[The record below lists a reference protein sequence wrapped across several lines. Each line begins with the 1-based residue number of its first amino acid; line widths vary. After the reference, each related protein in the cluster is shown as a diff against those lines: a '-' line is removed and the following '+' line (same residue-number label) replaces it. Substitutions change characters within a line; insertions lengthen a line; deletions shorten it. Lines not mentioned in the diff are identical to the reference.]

1 MSVRSVF
8 RHRVLSFVIPALLI
22 VACAPSPDPA
32 QIADL
37 EPAAAADPALDPG
50 CLAPLNTSPGG
61 DIVRAADLDGSVS
74 LQFAVSLN
82 PNDPALFKP
91 VNVAADDTDAG
102 LHEQQP
108 QFNVATIT
116 GSIADV
122 TLDVA
127 IKQPTQRPD
136 LLWLEFFVIS
146 ENPAGIRAAKFAIEG
161 LHDDFVVYDL
171 GADLWRGAL
180 AEPEL
185 VLGGLAPFGVTRL
198 IVGIGTADR
207 TPLTRTDHS
216 QLTFDVRIDGQA
228 TRFIATSSER
238 LALTSDDAEVW
249 TAVGDANAV
258 LVTDTATAATVAWIP
273 VAGAPR
279 GMAITPDDQYALTV
293 APTCNQLVVIDR
305 AQREIVQRFGE
316 ADGVGR
322 EPLEVVISPDGA
334 RAYVSSY
341 VGDSLAVFE
350 RRSEG
355 FVHLKTLPTG
365 RRPTGL
371 SVSPDGSAVYVAHL
385 LPRGA
390 MPDNEAWISV
400 YDTRTL
406 ALLTDQ
412 AAIPDGG
419 NPQYTACLQQ
429 LPMFADYAPEE
440 LQMEGPYSM
449 LRGTFLNPS
458 GTEALVPAMVLVPFL
473 MFEGDMQAAG
483 LDRPLGRITTSNILS
498 FDTRKP
504 AVTHPHQLDT
514 IFDIRDR
521 DLKYQQC
528 VNHTANM
535 EFPQIYY
542 PASRPGI
549 ATSNGAMHPTGET
562 GLKQTG
568 QVRSITYT
576 RGGRRALLVSYS
588 SDELVVVDPGTH
600 HSLAREH
607 FTLSGN
613 NPVGMVITR
622 EGRTGYVAYENS
634 LYLSVLDT
642 SAYAESPLP
651 RPTYVPFWIS
661 KKLVPQSSASLV
673 SYGRVT
679 RDIRAVDSLPPLAE
693 TGRIAL
699 LQEDP
704 LDPVM
709 RRGRTLFASSNPDKY
724 PELTAHREGG
734 CTICH
739 GDGHNDGSMWVM
751 VDGERR
757 TMSLRGGV
765 GSRGWLKAKAT
776 NRDAREVADGLTR
789 GLLGGSGLN
798 DSDLDALA
806 TYVAWGIPRL
816 QAPVTDPQLAA
827 AGKQLF
833 DQTCTACHVDAFTQL
848 ARRDQLP
855 EFGGSTEPAVL
866 HDVGTRT
873 DYAGASMGKAHQDLF
888 KRIPVFGEVFTAVV
902 GDRAFT
908 ADDVVFTLL
917 KSKPRPDRS
926 AEEFKAPSLVN
937 VWDNALFFHDG
948 RFHELRQSVQ
958 YMSDVN
964 NLELNDQQISALV
977 EYLRTF

>member
-1 MSVRSVF
+1 
-8 RHRVLSFVIPALLI
+8 VLVDFPVASKRLFVLIAPAIICLACSQPETPALT
-22 VACAPSPDPA
+22 VS
-32 QIADL
+32 
-37 EPAAAADPALDPG
+37 ADPALDPA
-50 CLAPLNTSPGG
+50 CRASFNTSPGG
-61 DIVRAADLDGSVS
+61 DRVRVADLDGPVS
-74 LQFAVSLN
+74 LSYAVELKPNN
-82 PNDPALFKP
+82 PGLFKP

-108 QFNVATIT
+108 QFGVATIS
-116 GSIADV
+116 GPVEAV

-127 IKQPTQRPD
+127 IKQPFQRPD
-136 LLWLEFFVIS
+136 LLWLEFFVINDS
-146 ENPAGIRAAKFAIEG
+146 ATGVREG
-161 LHDDFVVYDL
+161 TLSLDGLDERFVVYDL
-171 GADLWRGAL
+171 GANLWDDPL
-180 AEPEL
+180 AAPEL
-185 VLGGLAPFGVTRL
+185 VLGGVAPYGVTKL
-198 IVGIGTADR
+198 IVGIGTADQS
-207 TPLTRTDHS
+207 PLVKLGDARLD
-216 QLTFDVRIDGQA
+216 FDVQISGRETQFA
-228 TRFIATSSER
+228 AASSER

-249 TAVGDANAV
+249 TAIGEANAV
-258 LVTDTATAATVAWIP
+258 VVTDTVTASAVARIP

-279 GMAITPDDQYALTV
+279 GIAITPDDRYALTV
-293 APTCNQLVVIDR
+293 APRCNQLVVIDR
-305 AQREIVQRFGE
+305 EQREVVQRFGE

-322 EPLEVVISPDGA
+322 EPMEVVVSPDGA

-341 VGDSLAVFE
+341 VGDVLAVFE

-355 FVHLKTLPTG
+355 FAHLQTLPTG

-371 SVSPDGSAVYVAHL
+371 SVSPDGSAVFVAHL
-385 LPRGA
+385 LPRGS
-390 MPDNEAWISV
+390 MPENEAWISV
-400 YDTRTL
+400 YDTQ
-406 ALLTDQ
+406 AFELLTDR
-412 AAIPDGG
+412 AAVPDGG
-419 NPQYTACLQQ
+419 NPEYAACLKQMS
-429 LPMFADYAPEE
+429 MFADYEPYE

-449 LRGTFLNPS
+449 LRGTYLNPG
-458 GTEALVPAMVLVPFL
+458 GTEAFVPGMVLVPFL

-483 LDRPLGRITTSNILS
+483 IDRPLGRITTSNILS

-504 AVTHPHQLDT
+504 SNTHAHQLDT

-521 DLKYQQC
+521 GLEYQQC
-528 VNHTANM
+528 ANHNANM

-542 PASRPGI
+542 PEDRPGI

-562 GLKQTG
+562 GLKQVG
-568 QVRSITYT
+568 QVRSIAYT

-588 SDELVVVDPGTH
+588 SDELVVVDPATH

-622 EGRTGYVAYENS
+622 DGRRGYVAYENS
-634 LYLSVLDT
+634 LYLSVIDT
-642 SAYAESPLP
+642 SSYAQAELP
-651 RPTYVPFWIS
+651 RPAYVPFWIS

-679 RDIRAVDSLPPLAE
+679 RDIRDVDMLPPLVE
-693 TGRIAL
+693 TGQIVL
-699 LQEDP
+699 LEEDP
-704 LDPVM
+704 LDPLM

-757 TMSLRGGV
+757 TISLRGGV
-765 GSRGWLKAKAT
+765 GGRGWLKIKAT

-798 DSDLDALA
+798 DYDLDALG

-816 QAPVTDPQLAA
+816 QAPVTDPEVAA
-827 AGKQLF
+827 TGKVLF
-833 DQTCTACHVDAFTQL
+833 EQACTACHVDAFTEL
-848 ARRDQLP
+848 SRRDVLP
-855 EFGGSTEPAVL
+855 EFGGATGPAVL
-866 HDVGTRT
+866 YDVGTRT

-888 KRIPVFGEVFTAVV
+888 KRVPVFGEVFAAVS

-908 ADDVVFTLL
+908 EDDVVFTLL
-917 KSKPRPDRS
+917 KSRPRPDRS

-948 RFHELRQSVQ
+948 RFHELRQAVQ
-958 YMSDVN
+958 YMSDAN
-964 NLELNDQQISALV
+964 NLGLDGQQVSALV